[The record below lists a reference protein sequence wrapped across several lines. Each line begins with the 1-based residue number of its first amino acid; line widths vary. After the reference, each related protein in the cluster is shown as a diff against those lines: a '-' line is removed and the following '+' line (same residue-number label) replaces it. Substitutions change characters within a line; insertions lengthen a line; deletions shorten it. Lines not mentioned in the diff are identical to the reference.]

1 MAATAAWRRTPVGGE
16 HRISAVAA
24 MGSSYGKPESVR
36 LDPGPCLRQIGPSRT
51 IGPAGSMHNTMAGSH
66 EEARAQGPED
76 RQFRH
81 RLEQRLAFEHL
92 IAALSTEFINA
103 RPDRLD
109 ALIEQCLGRIGTL
122 FEVDRAYLFCFARE
136 RKAMSNTHEW
146 VAEGISPESHNL
158 QDVPFSTFPWLMR
171 ELTAGRD
178 VHVPDTAALPDEAAG
193 ERAEFLREG
202 IRSLALVPYGNA
214 SEPEGFIGF
223 DSVRRQRWW
232 PPEIMLGLRL
242 VGQMIFNAFRAR
254 EMAESLS
261 HLAFHDA
268 LTGLGNRRLLRDR
281 LEQMIVRARRL
292 GSVVAVVL
300 VDLDDFKLVNDSFGH
315 SLGDEL
321 LKAVAARLSAALR
334 ETDTIA
340 RLGGDEFVVLA
351 EVGGNEHLAQ
361 LVERLFEALA
371 HPVDVGG
378 MALTARMS
386 VGIALFPA
394 DGDDAEALLREAD
407 TAMYSAKN
415 EGKNRFAFFT
425 EDMTRASRAAL
436 QLRQDLREALELAQ
450 IVAHY
455 QPRVALP
462 SRRLVGFEA
471 LARWYHPVHGLMM
484 PDDFLPLAEQT
495 GLVGEVDLIVLTQVL
510 ERLPG
515 WRAVVPDCCVSMHV
529 SARDLHD
536 PLLIERM
543 EALLREAGPAAA
555 GLEIEVTEASL
566 ITDPELAAAALQ
578 RLRAAAP
585 GITVAIDDFG
595 SGWSSLAYLGKLP
608 VSTLKLDRGF
618 TADLGGERRNA
629 RAIVRSIIELA
640 RNLELRLVV
649 EGVET
654 EREAEMVQALGC
666 VEAQGYLFSPA
677 LTPELAAELAH
688 RRTNV

>member
-1 MAATAAWRRTPVGGE
+1 MHNPTAATHEAAR
-16 HRISAVAA
+16 A
-24 MGSSYGKPESVR
+24 
-36 LDPGPCLRQIGPSRT
+36 LDPD
-51 IGPAGSMHNTMAGSH
+51 
-66 EEARAQGPED
+66 D
-76 RQFRH
+76 RQFRQ

-92 IAALSTEFINA
+92 IAALSTDFINA

-109 ALIEQCLGRIGTL
+109 ALIEQALGRIGSL
-122 FEVDRAYLFCFARE
+122 FEVDRAYLFCFNHQQQT
-136 RKAMSNTHEW
+136 MSNTHEW
-146 VAEGISPESHNL
+146 VAEGVSRESHNL
-158 QDVPFSTFPWLMR
+158 QGVPFSTFPWLMR
-171 ELTAGRD
+171 QLAIGQD
-178 VHVPDTAALPDEAAG
+178 VHVPDTAALPDEAAS
-193 ERAEFLREG
+193 ERSEFHREG
-202 IRSLALVPYGNA
+202 IRSLALVPFGNA
-214 SEPEGFIGF
+214 AEPEGFIGF
-223 DSVRRQRWW
+223 DSVRRHRSRA
-232 PPEIMLGLRL
+232 PEIMLGLRL

-281 LEQMIVRARRL
+281 LEQMIARARRQ

-300 VDLDDFKLVNDSFGH
+300 IDLDDFKLVNDSFGH

-321 LKAVAARLSAALR
+321 LKAVAARLSDALR
-334 ETDTIA
+334 ESDTIA

-361 LVERLFEALA
+361 LVERLFQALSQ
-371 HPVDVGG
+371 PVDAGD
-378 MALTARMS
+378 MALSVRMS

-394 DGDDAEALLREAD
+394 DGEDAESLLRQAD

-425 EDMTRASRAAL
+425 ADMTRASRAAL
-436 QLRQDLREALELAQ
+436 QLRQELREALEQ
-450 IVAHY
+450 GRIVAHY

-471 LARWYHPVHGLMM
+471 LARWYHGEHGLMM

-495 GLVGEVDLIVLTQVL
+495 GLVGEVDLIVLAQVL
-510 ERLPG
+510 ERLPA
-515 WRAVVPDCCVSMHV
+515 WRRLVPDCTVSMNV

-536 PLLIERM
+536 PLLVERM
-543 EALLREAGPAAA
+543 EAMLRQAGAAAA
-555 GLEIEVTEASL
+555 GLELEVTEASL
-566 ITDPELAAAALQ
+566 ITDPEQAAAALGC
-578 RLRAAAP
+578 LRAAAP
-585 GITVAIDDFG
+585 GVTVAIDDFG

-618 TADLGGERRNA
+618 TADLGAECRNA
-629 RAIVRSIIELA
+629 RAIVRSIVELA
-640 RNLELRLVV
+640 RSLELRLVV

-654 EREAEMVQALGC
+654 EREAVLVQELGC

-677 LTPELAAELAH
+677 LTPELAAELAG